1 MTGAG
6 PVAVVADG
14 PGAGVPRAVLASWR
28 DALAGAL
35 AETLMRPAG
44 WVPALAGFLVRGGI
58 LPFAM
63 PIVVLPTTVGVATF
77 FGPELSTVVL
87 GGPPPDLLTL
97 FAVVVGGTLAWLLLS
112 ALIGA
117 AADVALIRTAV
128 QDAGA
133 DLPRRGWLTVRV
145 AIVRLVCHLP
155 LVLALAA
162 GLGTLIAAA
171 YHELILP
178 DELVT
183 PILLRVIREVP
194 VQVGAIVG
202 AWLLGETLGGLAAR
216 AVVLDDR
223 PMPIAVGLGLWWL
236 LRRPVTSAGTLVI
249 GLLATV
255 ALVAPALLAVGSIW
269 ARLRE
274 VIAAGGRP
282 EAVLAGTA
290 LLAGTWIG
298 GLGLAGIAAAL
309 RSHLWTLDVLRARA
323 ARSTEGPT
331 EAGGFSGDRRSVT
344 LWRLRRR

>member
-1 MTGAG
+1 MTAAG

-14 PGAGVPRAVLASWR
+14 PGAGAPGAVLASWR
-28 DALAGAL
+28 DVLAGAVV
-35 AETLMRPAG
+35 ETLLRPAS
-44 WVPALAGFLVRGGI
+44 WPLALAGFLVRGGI
-58 LPFAM
+58 IPFAV

-87 GGPPPDLLTL
+87 GEPPPDLLAF
-97 FAVVVGGTLAWLLLS
+97 FAAVVGGTLAWLLLS

-117 AADVALIRTAV
+117 AADVALIRAAA

-133 DLPRRGWLTVRV
+133 ELPRGGWLTVRV

-162 GLGTLIAAA
+162 GLGTLIAAT

-223 PMPIAVGLGLWWL
+223 PTPLAVGLGLWWL
-236 LRRPVTSAGTLVI
+236 LRRPVSSAATLGI
-249 GLLATV
+249 GLLAAV
-255 ALVAPALLAVGSIW
+255 ILVAPALLAVGPVW

-274 VIAAGGRP
+274 VIVAGVRP
-282 EAVLAGTA
+282 EVALAGTA
-290 LLAGTWIG
+290 LLAGAWIG
-298 GLGLAGIAAAL
+298 GLVLAGIAAAL
-309 RSHLWTLDVLRARA
+309 RSHLWTLDVLRART
-323 ARSTEGPT
+323 AR
-331 EAGGFSGDRRSVT
+331 
-344 LWRLRRR
+344 